1 MARMSETHV
10 AVVDDKPA
18 ITQLIADYLKS
29 HGFRVSQLRGGNS
42 LFALMATDPP
52 ALVLLDIG
60 LGGEDGLAV
69 ARKLRAH
76 WRCGLVIVTG
86 RGDIVD
92 RIVGLEVGAD
102 DYVAKPFDLREL
114 VARIKAV
121 LRRLQPDE
129 ADGLAP
135 ETECACF
142 SFARWSL
149 DVGARRLTAPDT
161 TEVLLTSG
169 ERARHHRSAADQRRV
184 RIVARVCR
192 ASRPRPLARIPPR
205 VHTRP
210 RSRPL

>member
-10 AVVDDKPA
+10 AVVDDEPA

-121 LRRLQPDE
+121 LRRLQQI
-129 ADGLAP
+129 G
-135 ETECACF
+135 
-142 SFARWSL
+142 
-149 DVGARRLTAPDT
+149 
-161 TEVLLTSG
+161 
-169 ERARHHRSAADQRRV
+169 
-184 RIVARVCR
+184 R
-192 ASRPRPLARIPPR
+192 ASCRER
-205 VHTRP
+205 V
-210 RSRPL
+210 